1 MNSIV
6 NSKTFIS
13 SRLSIPYENLSQSF
27 LQKGVALATQS
38 VIDFPIQTSQVA
50 SPLVTDQLL
59 NLNDEFVCTHYTV
72 FLRRVA
78 ADSPS
83 TTELLNAP
91 TITYFDPTKFV
102 GTNSVNVG
110 AIFNGVLSF
119 TIDRKDFIPAY
130 PCRAFYRVPTT
141 QSNSILTTA
150 GTTGTP
156 AATFTGNAGVNGF
169 EFGLTGFAE
178 SEPVKITGR
187 QTLNISVD
195 LGASVAMD
203 DASLT
208 NFAVLELR
216 GFLVVNAKS

>member
-6 NSKTFIS
+6 NEKQFIS
-13 SRLSIPYENLSQSF
+13 SRLGIPYENLSQSY

-38 VIDFPIQTSQVA
+38 VINFPIQSSQVA

-59 NLNDEFVCTHYTV
+59 NLNDEFVVTHYTV
-72 FLRRVA
+72 FLRKVG

-83 TTELLNAP
+83 NTQLLNAA
-91 TITYFDPTKFV
+91 TITYFDPTTFV

-110 AIFNGVLSF
+110 AIFNGTLSF
-119 TIDRKDFIPAY
+119 TIDRKDFIPAF
-130 PCRAFYRVPTT
+130 PCRAFYRVPTA
-141 QSNSILTTA
+141 QTA
-150 GTTGTP
+150 TD
-156 AATFTGNAGVNGF
+156 AGYTSSGVTIVNGF
-169 EFGLTGFAE
+169 DNGLTGFYQ

-187 QTLNISVD
+187 QTIDISID

-208 NFAVLELR
+208 NYAVLELR
-216 GFLVVNAKS
+216 GFLVVNAKN